1 MKKFILPFI
10 SDMLFTALVAFF
22 ACFIVVDYFVPRP
35 YSFVYAILFSC
46 LCLLPAVGFSLNKKK
61 NKTLSDSEAAKI
73 EETFSALHL
82 LCDDE
87 LSNYFLSVYKAAGES
102 AEKTADGVRLTE
114 KKQVVFFVFSFRE
127 ATKTDVVRAFNKI
140 TANET
145 AVILCEKTAD
155 DLLSFSARFNGRVR
169 IKTKAEVYD
178 LIHRANIYPPQKIP
192 FLKNT
197 PEKTRKFSFV
207 PDKRKAKTF
216 FKFGLIFCFMS
227 FFVPYKIYYVVCG
240 AISLVLSLSL
250 KIFGKTT
257 SDAEPA

>member
-46 LCLLPAVGFSLNKKK
+46 LCLLPAVGFSLSNRK
-61 NKTLSDSEAAKI
+61 NKTLLDSETAKA

-82 LCDDE
+82 LSDDE
-87 LSNYFLSVYKAAGES
+87 LTDYFLSVYKAAGES
-102 AEKTADGVRLTE
+102 AQKADNKIKLTE
-114 KKQVVFFVFSFRE
+114 KKQVIFFVFSFRE

-140 TANET
+140 TAIET
-145 AVILCEKTAD
+145 AVILCEKTAA
-155 DLLSFSARFNGRVR
+155 DLSSFSARFDGRVKL
-169 IKTKAEVYD
+169 KTKAEVYD
-178 LIHRANIYPPQKIP
+178 LIKKAKIYPPQKIP
-192 FLKNT
+192 FLKST
-197 PEKTRKFSFV
+197 TEKPRKFSFV

-240 AISLVLSLSL
+240 AISLILSLSL
-250 KIFGKTT
+250 KIFGKTP
-257 SDAEPA
+257 SSAEPA